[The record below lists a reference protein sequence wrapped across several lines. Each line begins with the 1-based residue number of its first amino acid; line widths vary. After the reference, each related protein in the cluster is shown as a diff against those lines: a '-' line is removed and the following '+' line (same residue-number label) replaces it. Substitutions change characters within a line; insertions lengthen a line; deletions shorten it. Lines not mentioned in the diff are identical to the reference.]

1 LERGKVLLHGFDE
14 WRYKK
19 VAHKLYICSMSK
31 VGKYITIDTEIQ
43 NGQPV
48 FTGTRVPVQ
57 TLFWHLEKGI
67 SIEEFLQDFPS
78 VTKEQAI
85 GVLEIANKIVTSAHL
100 DKIYET
106 VN

>member
-1 LERGKVLLHGFDE
+1 
-14 WRYKK
+14 
-19 VAHKLYICSMSK
+19 MSNI
-31 VGKYITIDTEIQ
+31 GDHIAIDKEVQ

-67 SIEEFLQDFPS
+67 SIEEFIEDFPS

-85 GVLEIANKIVTSAHL
+85 GVLEIANKIVNSEQL
-100 DKIYET
+100 DKIYKT

>member
-1 LERGKVLLHGFDE
+1 
-14 WRYKK
+14 
-19 VAHKLYICSMSK
+19 MSTI
-31 VGKYITIDTEIQ
+31 GGHITVDPEIQ

-57 TLFWHLEKGI
+57 TFFWHLEKGI
-67 SIEEFLQDFPS
+67 SIEEFLEDFPS

-85 GVLEIANKIVTSAHL
+85 DVLEIANKIVNSTQL

-106 VN
+106 VD

>member
-1 LERGKVLLHGFDE
+1 
-14 WRYKK
+14 
-19 VAHKLYICSMSK
+19 MSNI
-31 VGKYITIDTEIQ
+31 GGHINIDKEVQ

-67 SIEEFLQDFPS
+67 SINEFIEDFPS
-78 VTKEQAI
+78 VTMEQVI
-85 GVLEIANKIVTSAHL
+85 GVLEIANKIVNSEQL

>member
-1 LERGKVLLHGFDE
+1 MGEIGSFITVD
-14 WRYKK
+14 KK
-19 VAHKLYICSMSK
+19 
-31 VGKYITIDTEIQ
+31 IQ

-67 SIEEFLQDFPS
+67 SIDEFLQDFPS
-78 VTKEQAI
+78 VTREHAI
-85 GVLEIANKIVTSAHL
+85 GVLEIANKIVNSADL

-106 VN
+106 IN

>member
-1 LERGKVLLHGFDE
+1 
-14 WRYKK
+14 
-19 VAHKLYICSMSK
+19 MSK
-31 VGKYITIDTEIQ
+31 IGEHITVDPDIQ

-67 SIEEFLQDFPS
+67 TIEEFLEDFPG

-85 GVLEIANKIVTSAHL
+85 GVLEIANKIVNSAQL
-100 DKIYET
+100 AKIYET
-106 VN
+106 VT

>member
-1 LERGKVLLHGFDE
+1 
-14 WRYKK
+14 
-19 VAHKLYICSMSK
+19 MSTI
-31 VGKYITIDTEIQ
+31 GGHITVDPDIQ

-67 SIEEFLQDFPS
+67 TIEDFLKDFPS
-78 VTKEQAI
+78 VTNEQAI
-85 GVLEIANKIVTSAHL
+85 GVLEIANKIVNSAQL

>member
-1 LERGKVLLHGFDE
+1 MNKV
-14 WRYKK
+14 RN
-19 VAHKLYICSMSK
+19 
-31 VGKYITIDTEIQ
+31 YITIDKEIQ

-57 TLFWHLEKGI
+57 TLFWHLEQGI

-78 VTKEQAI
+78 VKKEQAI
-85 GVLEIANKIVTSAHL
+85 GVLEIANKIVNSEQL

-106 VN
+106 IN

>member
-1 LERGKVLLHGFDE
+1 MNNIGVH
-14 WRYKK
+14 
-19 VAHKLYICSMSK
+19 
-31 VGKYITIDTEIQ
+31 ITIDSEIQ

-67 SIEEFLQDFPS
+67 TIGEFLEDFPS
-78 VTKEQAI
+78 VTEEHAI
-85 GVLEIANKIVTSAHL
+85 GVLEIANKIVNSAQL
-100 DKIYET
+100 NKIYET

>member
-1 LERGKVLLHGFDE
+1 MNNLEKF
-14 WRYKK
+14 
-19 VAHKLYICSMSK
+19 
-31 VGKYITIDTEIQ
+31 ITIDKDIQ

-67 SIEEFLQDFPS
+67 SIEEFISDFPS

-85 GVLEIANKIVTSAHL
+85 GVLEIANKIVNSEQL
-100 DKIYET
+100 DKFYET

>member
-1 LERGKVLLHGFDE
+1 
-14 WRYKK
+14 
-19 VAHKLYICSMSK
+19 MSNI
-31 VGKYITIDTEIQ
+31 GGLITVDSDIQ

-67 SIEEFLQDFPS
+67 TIEEFLEDFPS
-78 VTKEQAI
+78 VTREQAV
-85 GVLEIANKIVTSAHL
+85 GVLEIANKIVNSAHL
-100 DKIYET
+100 EKFYET